1 MAMEFAVFDIETRVD
16 KQLLNRAFFP
26 DHHLSDADAYVRF
39 REELSNRGKDF
50 FPLTLHVPISIVI
63 GKVGDDHILH
73 GIDTFGVPQVSE
85 EDVVRRFWAWLE
97 EFRGCLVSF
106 NGRRFDLPV
115 LELAALRWGISAP
128 RHFDDDNSARSR
140 NSPEGHLDLCE
151 YLTNFGEVGLRG
163 GMDILL
169 KMLGLPGKG
178 ALNGALVQEYFDAGR
193 FGEIQEYCRADVIQ
207 TYFLFLRVQL
217 MRGLLSQTAYEAAH
231 STSAPFLAKL
241 GAQFGKPGVSE

>member
-1 MAMEFAVFDIETRVD
+1 MQFAVFDIETRVD
-16 KQLLNRAFFP
+16 KQLLNRVFFP
-26 DHHLSDADAYVRF
+26 DHNISDDDAYARF
-39 REELSNRGKDF
+39 REELSNRGNDF

-63 GKVGDDHILH
+63 GNVGDDYVLY
-73 GIDTFGVPQVSE
+73 GIDTFGTPQHSE
-85 EDVVRRFWAWLE
+85 EHIVRKFWTWLE
-97 EFRGCLVSF
+97 ELRGSLVSF

-128 RHFDDDNSARSR
+128 RHFDSDNSARSR
-140 NSPEGHLDLCE
+140 NSPENHLDLFD

-178 ALNGALVQEYFDAGR
+178 VLNGALVQEYFDAGR
-193 FGEIQEYCRADVIQ
+193 FEEIHDYCRADVIQ

-217 MRGLLSQTAYEAAH
+217 MRGRLSQTTYEAAH
-231 STSAPFLAKL
+231 SASLPFLAEL
-241 GAQFGKPGVSE
+241 GAKSGKPGVSE